1 MKERLMNTKNLV
13 LRLAGEIKKLENK
26 IEPINQELEVNEN
39 IIKGKQQL
47 LERKTSELNKIK
59 EDKVVKFLLSPMFNI
74 IPIGITVILTL
85 LSLIFSTVILFILAI
100 IFGLSYICLNAITS
114 NILKKDLPEVILE
127 KLSLE
132 YSNCISEIAK
142 LKEEIEYLN
151 KTNKQSIENRKPLE
165 NILNSKRKKLER
177 LISKF
182 WVEFFV
188 ETAEQV
194 NKQENLDMNG
204 LLKVMGDILQ
214 LSTTDEE
221 VEPDKLKTIGT
232 KPETL

>member
-85 LSLIFSTVILFILAI
+85 LSLIFSTALLFILAI

-151 KTNKQSIENRKPLE
+151 RTNKKLVTNNRPLINE
-165 NILNSKRKKLER
+165 LDSKRKELES
-177 LISKF
+177 LILPF
-182 WVEFFV
+182 LVELIV

-204 LLKVMGDILQ
+204 FLKVMGDILE
-214 LSTTDEE
+214 LSATEE
-221 VEPDKLKTIGT
+221 EPPKVKSIGT
-232 KPETL
+232 MPRSETL